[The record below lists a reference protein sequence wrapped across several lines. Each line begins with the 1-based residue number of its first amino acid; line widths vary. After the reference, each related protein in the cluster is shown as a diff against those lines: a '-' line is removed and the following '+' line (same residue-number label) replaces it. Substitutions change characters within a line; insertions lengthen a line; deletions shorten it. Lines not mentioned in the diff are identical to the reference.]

1 MNLTSANLVIHFDPW
16 LNPSV
21 ENQAT
26 DRAYRIGQEKD
37 VEVLKLICK
46 ESIEEKII
54 NLQDNKNSI
63 IDSIL
68 DESIMKKNL
77 NNLTKKDILN
87 LLN

>member
-1 MNLTSANLVIHFDPW
+1 MNSLEPA
-16 LNPSV
+16 
-21 ENQAT
+21 
-26 DRAYRIGQEKD
+26 
-37 VEVLKLICK
+37 K